1 MNELDLIL
9 LIRKSLIQLIDQQ
22 PSMAGTQV
30 VTEYQAVSQGR
41 TDGPTLYF
49 FQLPT
54 GQRYGTQEYIA
65 RPDLTGQMVR
75 SEGQWYRLGYQ
86 IMALNGSK
94 IGLPAQDLITMA
106 SMLVGSGGFRQLL
119 RREQVGI
126 ERITE
131 VRSPYFSNDRDRFEM
146 SPSFDFTL
154 STKRTIIQQSAAITA
169 TELNFARI

>member
-9 LIRKSLIQLIDQQ
+9 LIRRSLIALIDQQ

-30 VTEYQAVSQGR
+30 VTEYQPVGQGR
-41 TDGPTLYF
+41 TNGPTLYF

-54 GQRYGTQEYIA
+54 GQRYGSQEYVA
-65 RPDLTGQMVR
+65 KQNLAGQMMR

-86 IMALNGSK
+86 IMALNDSAQ
-94 IGLPAQDLITMA
+94 GLPAQDLITMG
-106 SMLVGSGGFRQLL
+106 SMLIGSGGFRQLL

-126 ERITE
+126 ERIQD

-154 STKRTIIQQSAAITA
+154 STKRTIIQQSAAVTA